1 MPDSLK
7 KLTTTIREFADDRD
21 WEQFHSPKNL
31 SMALIVEAGELVEHF
46 QWLSQQQS
54 LELDEEQS
62 RLVALEMAD
71 VLIYLVRMA
80 DRLNIDLLQAAT
92 EKIAINDK
100 KYPADQCRSRADK
113 YSNYRQDP

>member
-1 MPDSLK
+1 MSDSIQE
-7 KLTTTIREFADDRD
+7 LTTTIRKFADDRD

-54 LELDEEQS
+54 MTLNEEQA
-62 RLVALEMAD
+62 RQVALEMAD

-80 DRLNIDLLQAAT
+80 DRLNIDLLQAAS
-92 EKIAINDK
+92 EKIVINNE

-113 YSNYRQDP
+113 YSSYRQDT